1 MHVGSRMI
9 SRTPREGEAAE
20 ADEYDRENE
29 NHKSKLTGDHG
40 HYSEGQGLERI
51 VLSIISWM

>member
-1 MHVGSRMI
+1 MI

-29 NHKSKLTGDHG
+29 NHKSTVEEAD
-40 HYSEGQGLERI
+40 QGRTDRDG
-51 VLSIISWM
+51 WDG